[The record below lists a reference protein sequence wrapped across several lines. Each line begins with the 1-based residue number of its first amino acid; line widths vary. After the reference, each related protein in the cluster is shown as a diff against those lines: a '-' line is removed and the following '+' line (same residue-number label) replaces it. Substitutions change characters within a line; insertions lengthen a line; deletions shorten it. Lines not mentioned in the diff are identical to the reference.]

1 MSASERELV
10 CSRNDCFTMSGS
22 FGFSK
27 LTSNVVKPPCK
38 VAQVGPLELFQKK
51 LAQHFAQSNSQGSTY
66 LSEA

>member
-22 FGFSK
+22 FGYSK
-27 LTSNVVKPPCK
+27 LTSHVVKPPCK

-51 LAQHFAQSNSQGSTY
+51 R
-66 LSEA
+66 LSISLSPIPRDQLI